1 MGLPS
6 FTTQLNI
13 ASCINWSFLSM
24 NLSAVTLTVFDLLVL
39 PWIAI
44 RRLPNKLT
52 LVSKMIQNPTQSHK
66 FPSVMPIP
74 VTIIRSTKNTKNK
87 LVNSWSPLSQDSI
100 SCASGVSGR
109 IQDSRQCLGELYW
122 EEAHLAHLRWYN
134 GWLSPKPLSP
144 TDPPSRQ
151 CQSLTNIIISDLNL
165 FWSSIL

>member
-6 FTTQLNI
+6 FTTQLNV

-39 PWIAI
+39 PWIHAL

-52 LVSKMIQNPTQSHK
+52 LVSKMIQNPTQPHK

-74 VTIIRSTKNTKNK
+74 LTIIRSTKNAEKK
-87 LVNSWSPLSQDSI
+87 SWSPLSQDSI
-100 SCASGVSGR
+100 VVCFWGLRPHPRLSSMSWGIALRGGPSCPPQV
-109 IQDSRQCLGELYW
+109 IQWDDGK
-122 EEAHLAHLRWYN
+122 

-144 TDPPSRQ
+144 TDPPSLMSVFNTYYQ
-151 CQSLTNIIISDLNL
+151 L
-165 FWSSIL
+165 FVLEFYS